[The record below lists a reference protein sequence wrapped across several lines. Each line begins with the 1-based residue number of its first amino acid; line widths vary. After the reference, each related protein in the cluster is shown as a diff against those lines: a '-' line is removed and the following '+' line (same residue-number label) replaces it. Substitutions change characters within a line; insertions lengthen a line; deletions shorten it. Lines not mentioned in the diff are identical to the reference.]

1 MKLKTKIF
9 FWNPAFVFH
18 SIIVEIFDLFCFLS
32 FSERKK
38 QNHSCA
44 EYLYSAKQYSASR
57 LFRGTLV
64 ILLSIGLLFNQ
75 SIANAQLPSTRS
87 GEGLGVRTYCN
98 PINIDYGYT
107 PIPNFTEWGKHR
119 ATADPVIVN
128 YRGDYYLFSTNQW
141 GYWWSSDMLNW
152 KFISKKFLRP
162 WKTGTYDELCAPA
175 VGIIGDTMIVF
186 GSTYTSKFTI
196 WMSTNPKANEWKPLV
211 DSFEIGGWDPA
222 FFADDDG
229 RLYMYN
235 GSSNT
240 YPLYGIELNRKTF
253 QPIGTRKEMHMLKQW
268 RYGWQRFG
276 EHMDNTFLDPFME
289 GAWITKHNGK
299 YYLQYGAPGTEFSGY
314 ADGVAVADNP
324 MGSPTGWFVDQSDPL
339 SIKVGGYVRGAGHGA
354 TFQDNNKNYWH
365 VSTTVISVKNTF
377 ERRIGIWPAGFDK
390 DDVMYCNTSF
400 GDHPHYIPGANISSY
415 GYSINGKSPYF
426 TGWMLL
432 NYNKPVQVSSTLGGY
447 LANNAVDELT
457 KTYWSATSGNKGE
470 WIQTDL
476 GNVSTVN
483 AVQINYAD
491 QDAEFLG
498 KQTTIYHQYKM
509 YYSVDGKKWKILIDK
524 SNNKTDVPHEY
535 VELQKPVQARF
546 IKVENIHMP
555 TGKFAISGLRVF
567 GNGNGAKP
575 DAVKNFIVL
584 RTEKDKRSAFIKWK
598 PVDNAFA
605 YNIYYGTHPDKL
617 YSCIMVHSNN
627 EYRMKA
633 MDSQKIYYYSIEA
646 INENGVSERTAVLKI
661 E

>member
-1 MKLKTKIF
+1 MNKF
-9 FWNPAFVFH
+9 FLNQASVFH
-18 SIIVEIFDLFCFLS
+18 GIIVASHPESIRDTAGILFS
-32 FSERKK
+32 NK
-38 QNHSCA
+38 
-44 EYLYSAKQYSASR
+44 AKQ
-57 LFRGTLV
+57 
-64 ILLSIGLLFNQ
+64 LLLLFFISFGLN
-75 SIANAQLPSTRS
+75 NNTVAQNPP
-87 GEGLGVRTYCN
+87 LGVGGTTYCN

-107 PIPNFTEWGKHR
+107 PIPNFSEWGKHR

-128 YRGDYYLFSTNQW
+128 YKGDYYLFSTNQW

-162 WKTGTYDELCAPA
+162 WNTGTYDELCAPA

-222 FFADDDG
+222 FFTDDDG
-229 RLYMYN
+229 KLYMYN

-240 YPLYGIELNRKTF
+240 YPLYGIELDRKTF
-253 QPIGTRKEMHMLKQW
+253 QPIGTRKEIHMLKQW

-289 GAWITKHNGK
+289 GAWMTKHNGK

-324 MGSPTGWFVDQSDPL
+324 LGSPTGWFADQSDPL

-354 TFQDNNKNYWH
+354 TFQDNNKNWWH
-365 VSTTVISVKNTF
+365 VSTTVVSVKNTF
-377 ERRIGIWPAGFDK
+377 ERRIGIWPAGFDN
-390 DDVMYCNTSF
+390 DDVMWCNTSF
-400 GDHPHYIPGANISSY
+400 GDYPHYLPSSPGERLGVRPNW
-415 GYSINGKSPYF
+415 F
-426 TGWMLL
+426 LL

-447 LANNAVDELT
+447 LPNNAVDELT
-457 KTYWSATSGNKGE
+457 KTYWSAATGNKGE

-483 AVQINYAD
+483 AIQINYAD

-498 KQTTIYHQYKM
+498 KQTNIYHQYKM
-509 YYSVDGKKWKILIDK
+509 YYSVDGKKWNILVDK

-535 VELQKPVQARF
+535 VELSRPVQARF
-546 IKVENIHMP
+546 IKLENIHMP

-567 GNGNGAKP
+567 GNGNGVKP
-575 DAVKNFIVL
+575 NNVEGFIVL

-627 EYRMKA
+627 EYWMKA
-633 MDSQKIYYYSIEA
+633 MDSQKTYYYSIEA
-646 INENGVSERTAVLKI
+646 INENGVSEKI
-661 E
+661 KTIKVE